1 MIVAF
6 YGIHIPVWTENDKLL
21 IASPRF
27 YFSSDTSQWFHHSLG
42 IKKNNLFQETWKSS
56 STIQGVSKL
65 LKLEEKT
72 FCLCCEEE
80 NVITKL

>member
-27 YFSSDTSQWFHHSLG
+27 YFSSDTSQRFHHSLG
-42 IKKNNLFQETWKSS
+42 IKKNNLFQEAWKSP